1 MWPHPACGIGRFGCF
16 QLPSLLIISV
26 EGVALGL
33 AAGNPG
39 NQTFPFT
46 VGNLVFLGVPRAKR
60 LLPGALL
67 KVSLY
72 LLSNTPPPPIPR
84 LDFSL
89 LWSGCGFSSLGD
101 SALGSAGVMET
112 PQPCPEGGENFF
124 IARQTGISCQVPSCQ
139 RNQPPW

>member
-26 EGVALGL
+26 EAVALGL

-46 VGNLVFLGVPRAKR
+46 VGNLVFLGVRRAKR

-72 LLSNTPPPPIPR
+72 LLSNMPPPPSPGWIF
-84 LDFSL
+84 LF
-89 LWSGCGFSSLGD
+89 CGLGV
-101 SALGSAGVMET
+101 GSA
-112 PQPCPEGGENFF
+112 
-124 IARQTGISCQVPSCQ
+124 
-139 RNQPPW
+139 PWGTVL